1 MGRQRS
7 RKKKQE
13 LSLAAHSEQLKT
25 EHADRKTRKRGRGKA
40 GLLQVGKGAGRTRGG
55 KRREQGR
62 GGESRGGGGGAHK
75 GPKKQQ
81 KGRGWKRTQTGV
93 PNVWTARQE
102 VRWRVLEVT
111 PKTPGPVASADK
123 S

>member
-62 GGESRGGGGGAHK
+62 GGESRGGGGGPQGA
-75 GPKKQQ
+75 Q
-81 KGRGWKRTQTGV
+81 KTAKREGV
-93 PNVWTARQE
+93 EKDANGCPQRLDCKA
-102 VRWRVLEVT
+102 
-111 PKTPGPVASADK
+111 GC
-123 S
+123 